1 MSFTGVNYVAIV
13 VAAVAAFVFG
23 AIYYGV
29 LSKPWMKAARITPK
43 SGGGGGMAMP
53 PPALLINSI
62 VCELIMAWVLAAV
75 LGAIGASGIG
85 AALSAAFF
93 LWLGFIATTIAVNQR
108 YQSYGWDLTIIDAIH
123 WLGVALIMGI
133 VIGWWM

>member
-75 LGAIGASGIG
+75 LVSTGSAGIAAAIT
-85 AALSAAFF
+85 AAFF
-93 LWLGFIATTIAVNQR
+93 LWLGFIATTVAVNQR
-108 YQSYGWDLTIIDAIH
+108 YQSYGWDLTVIDAIH

-133 VIGWWM
+133 ILGWWS

>member
-1 MSFTGVNYVAIV
+1 MAFAGVNYLAVV
-13 VAAVAAFVFG
+13 VAAVLAFVFG
-23 AIYYGV
+23 AVYYGV
-29 LSKPWMKAARITPK
+29 LSKPWMKAARIEPK
-43 SGGGGGMAMP
+43 GSGGMMP
-53 PPALLINSI
+53 PPGLLINSI

-75 LGAIGASGIG
+75 LGAIGAVGIG

-108 YQSYGWDLTIIDAIH
+108 YQSYGWDLTVIDAIH
-123 WLGVALIMGI
+123 WLGVALIMGA